1 MHSQLTKLMI
11 ARVKWGMGFGV
22 LVFICEHRS
31 HSLRVFY
38 FIFSFRRRT
47 VHSPFMDA
55 ILCVTPELWAKR
67 MKQYSLELKR
77 LVDLVV
83 VVVLAVD
90 QDAL

>member
-1 MHSQLTKLMI
+1 
-11 ARVKWGMGFGV
+11 
-22 LVFICEHRS
+22 
-31 HSLRVFY
+31 
-38 FIFSFRRRT
+38 
-47 VHSPFMDA
+47 MDA